1 MYLHQNQNL
10 MACNFESEQNM
21 ISKALV
27 MQIQIVSTK
36 YSLATVTLSKSE
48 VVTTMIQ
55 NGIV

>member
-1 MYLHQNQNL
+1 

-55 NGIV
+55 SGIV